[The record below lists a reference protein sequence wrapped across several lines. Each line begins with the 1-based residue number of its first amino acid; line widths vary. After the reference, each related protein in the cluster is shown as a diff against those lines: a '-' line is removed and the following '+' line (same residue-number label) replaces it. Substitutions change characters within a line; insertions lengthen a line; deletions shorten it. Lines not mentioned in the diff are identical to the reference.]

1 VSTLVLDTNIVSY
14 LMKGHSL
21 AALYRPH
28 LTGKLLAISFV
39 TVAEM
44 FEGAYLAGW
53 NATRVEQLETV
64 LLGYVTIPSSPE
76 ICRRWARVRTDRRS
90 QPISSND
97 GWIAATALAH
107 NCPLVTHN
115 PDDFRDI
122 PGLTVITELPR
133 KA

>member
-1 VSTLVLDTNIVSY
+1 MKTLVLDTNIVSY

-21 AALYRPH
+21 AELYRPH
-28 LTGKLLAISFV
+28 LTGKLLAISFI

-53 NATRVEQLETV
+53 NAIRVERLENV
-64 LLGYVTIPSSPE
+64 LVDYVTIPSSPE
-76 ICRRWARVRTDRRS
+76 LCRRWARVRTDRRS

-97 GWIAATALAH
+97 AWIAATTLAH
-107 NCPLVTHN
+107 DCPLVTHN

-122 PGLTVITELPR
+122 PGLTVITELFR
-133 KA
+133 KS